1 VPEGVGR
8 LRTAT
13 GSSGLKEVRCG
24 DIGLVVAAVR
34 ARLRASYSLE
44 VELAFVALVL
54 LAWHAVRIPLEG
66 SVAISVDH
74 AASVLRLE
82 NALGI
87 DIEGSAI
94 RRAAETGI
102 APTLAW
108 LYSNI
113 HLPVLFG
120 FVAATRLLRPD
131 HYPRV
136 RTIFVLSFLPAVVV
150 IWAYPLA
157 PPRWLADLGMGPAP
171 READLGSSGALFHN
185 ETAAAASQHFGF
197 ALFVAAVTLWLFPR
211 SRALWLALA
220 YPALVFVVIVGT
232 GNHYVIDCVVGA
244 LTFLLA
250 AFAAWFLHGGTA
262 ASGTT
267 APTNGAPSAALG
279 CGLVA
284 WGLVS
289 LDFTT
294 PATWNNLGDLVVL
307 GLGLA
312 LVLSPRLGVKEA
324 VTESG

>member
-1 VPEGVGR
+1 
-8 LRTAT
+8 
-13 GSSGLKEVRCG
+13 
-24 DIGLVVAAVR
+24 VVVLPSQVTAVR
-34 ARLRASYSLE
+34 RQLGTTYSVE
-44 VELAFVALVL
+44 VELALVALVL

-66 SVAISVDH
+66 SVAVSLDH
-74 AASVLRLE
+74 AATVLRLE

-94 RRAAETGI
+94 RRAAETGV

-113 HLPVLFG
+113 HLPILFG

-136 RTIFVLSFLPAVVV
+136 RTIFVLSFVPAVVV

-157 PPRWLADLGMGPAP
+157 PPRWLSDLGMGPAP
-171 READLGSSGALFHN
+171 REAELGSSGALFHN

-197 ALFVAAVTLWLFPR
+197 ALFVAVVTLWLFPR

-232 GNHYVIDCVVGA
+232 GNHYVIDCMVGA

-250 AFAAWFLHGGTA
+250 ALAARFLHGGTA
-262 ASGTT
+262 ASGVT
-267 APTNGAPSAALG
+267 APTSGVPIAALG
-279 CGLVA
+279 YGLVA

-294 PATWNNLGDLVVL
+294 PVIWNNVGDALILVL
-307 GLGLA
+307 GLVV
-312 LVLSPRLGVKEA
+312 VLSPRLGVKEA

>member
-1 VPEGVGR
+1 
-8 LRTAT
+8 
-13 GSSGLKEVRCG
+13 
-24 DIGLVVAAVR
+24 VVVLPSQVTAVR
-34 ARLRASYSLE
+34 RQLGTTYSVE
-44 VELAFVALVL
+44 VELALVALVL

-66 SVAISVDH
+66 SVAVSLDH
-74 AASVLRLE
+74 AATVLRLE

-94 RRAAETGI
+94 RRAAETGV

-113 HLPVLFG
+113 HLPILFG

-136 RTIFVLSFLPAVVV
+136 RTIFVLSFVPAIVV

-157 PPRWLADLGMGPAP
+157 PPRWLSDLGMGPAP
-171 READLGSSGALFHN
+171 REAELGSSGALFHN

-197 ALFVAAVTLWLFPR
+197 ALFVAAMTLWLFPR

-220 YPALVFVVIVGT
+220 YPAVVFVVIVGT
-232 GNHYVIDCVVGA
+232 GNHYVIDCMVGA

-250 AFAAWFLHGGTA
+250 ALAGRFLHGGTA
-262 ASGTT
+262 ASGIT
-267 APTNGAPSAALG
+267 ASTNGAPIAALG
-279 CGLVA
+279 YGLLA

-294 PATWNNLGDLVVL
+294 PVIWNNVGDALILVL
-307 GLGLA
+307 GLV